1 MEQWMNHTDRIRRD
15 TDLPIVYIKTSQ
27 TEAESIVLEQEQKG
41 WELVARAEDNEMVS
55 LVFIES
61 ASWHPSARA
70 LLALFFSPKP
80 PKSEVT
86 LTSQVSAWLLSIS
99 TGSHLLPPPSR
110 LEQLWAWRE
119 KRAVFLIERCR
130 PDSKLEWTSLQPLLH
145 DFFKGENPSLTFI
158 PLGSLY
164 YLLLVPLSMLGN
176 QCDPEEHL
184 EWASGLHDLIAT
196 ERMEHVRLTV
206 AFPISTPLSLEK
218 SFRKLLTLSQALAQF
233 CPRVMVAGSWQYPL
247 EQWAISLPADT
258 ARQIAKSLQTSI
270 TASALNEEQIET
282 LETLFRC
289 QLNIS
294 DTARQLFL
302 HRNTLLY
309 RLDKLTEQTG
319 LDPRQFSHAVLLK
332 QLLLFR

>member
-1 MEQWMNHTDRIRRD
+1 MEQWMIYTDRIRRE
-15 TDLPIVYIKTSQ
+15 TGLPIACLQTSQ
-27 TEAESIVLEQEQKG
+27 TEAEQMVLEQGEKG
-41 WELVARAEDNEMVS
+41 WELIAAAEENAVVS
-55 LVFIES
+55 LVFIEA

-70 LLALFFSPKP
+70 LLGLFFSPAS
-80 PKSEVT
+80 PKSEAS
-86 LTSQVSAWLLSIS
+86 LTDQVSAWLQSL
-99 TGSHLLPPPSR
+99 TDGNRLLPPPDR
-110 LEQLWAWRE
+110 LEQQWSWRE

-130 PDSKLEWTSLQPLLH
+130 PESKLEWHTLQPLLH
-145 DFFKGENPSLTFI
+145 DFFKGSPTFI

-164 YLLLVPLSMLGN
+164 YLLLVPISMLGN
-176 QCDPEEHL
+176 QSDPQEHL

-206 AFPISTPLSLEK
+206 ALPIATPLLLEK
-218 SFRKLLTLSQALAQF
+218 SFRQLLTLSRALTQF

-247 EQWAISLPADT
+247 EQWAASLPADT
-258 ARQIAKSLQTSI
+258 AQQIAQSLHSSF
-270 TASALNEEQIET
+270 TAPALSEEQIET